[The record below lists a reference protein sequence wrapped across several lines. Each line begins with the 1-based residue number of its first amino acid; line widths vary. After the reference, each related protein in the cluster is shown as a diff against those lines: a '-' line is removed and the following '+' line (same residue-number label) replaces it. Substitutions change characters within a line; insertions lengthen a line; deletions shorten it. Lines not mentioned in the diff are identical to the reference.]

1 MYTLDITMDITWNL
15 IMEHLKDNLEE
26 RRKQREE
33 NGAPKA
39 PPKKVDTSPPLQMPE
54 WYMTP
59 TPKAKETL
67 KQNLKISREKLE
79 EAKKH

>member
-1 MYTLDITMDITWNL
+1 MDITWNL

-33 NGAPKA
+33 NGAPEA
-39 PPKKVDTSPPLQMPE
+39 PPKKVDNSPPLQMPE
-54 WYMTP
+54 LYRTP
-59 TPKAKETL
+59 TLTEKETL